1 MPSSGYAQL
10 SRKEL
15 QALAKQR
22 GVAANKTSAFLCDE
36 LARLD
41 AGRENLPAQ
50 NAATETTAC
59 NGIGSLA
66 RPPPKLPPK
75 PPGAKLS
82 ERAPRRLHPS
92 PPPTTEP
99 STVAA
104 STVATS
110 TVATTT
116 VATSIPTASTVA
128 ASTVTSER
136 APRRRHAASHAAEE
150 GRVNPA
156 GDGEGQ
162 VDPAG
167 EGEVAMNFLSVR
179 RSSKTNTQRTAAVK
193 AAGAAVPAKAAAPAA
208 KAQAPKA
215 AAHAAAAAA
224 EARQEVAAAAALR
237 PGASEGSL
245 ASTQGRASTVTEAKP
260 TAVATHAL
268 EAPTAQGAQA
278 VPKSAALTAAVRKEA
293 APTAPNAQRRK
304 FSQAVPPPSALCAAL
319 EQLLCNHA
327 SLFRGAAATL
337 LKVVTNLRL
346 HPRDDAYRA
355 LRCSTKAFQSALEPA
370 RGAVACLVAIG
381 FVYDQGG
388 DAGGRYALGDA
399 ADPSLLAEAEE
410 RLRALPHEY
419 EQRAARQEEEAAR
432 SLEALRMVSKLNR
445 QTKDARVRQ
454 LVKSGPML
462 APQLGS
468 QTSPEVPA
476 GCWDAPRTQEEGPSR
491 AGSMRAV
498 APPFSSCQ
506 ILSCLLVQQLG
517 AGRAQ
522 EARRADPR
530 GSRGPHQPR
539 GGSCM
544 PLRLEKTLDT
554 HSDA

>member
-41 AGRENLPAQ
+41 AGR
-50 NAATETTAC
+50 
-59 NGIGSLA
+59 A

-215 AAHAAAAAA
+215 VTA
-224 EARQEVAAAAALR
+224 E
-237 PGASEGSL
+237 
-245 ASTQGRASTVTEAKP
+245 
-260 TAVATHAL
+260 
-268 EAPTAQGAQA
+268 
-278 VPKSAALTAAVRKEA
+278 
-293 APTAPNAQRRK
+293 
-304 FSQAVPPPSALCAAL
+304 
-319 EQLLCNHA
+319 
-327 SLFRGAAATL
+327 
-337 LKVVTNLRL
+337 
-346 HPRDDAYRA
+346 
-355 LRCSTKAFQSALEPA
+355 
-370 RGAVACLVAIG
+370 
-381 FVYDQGG
+381 
-388 DAGGRYALGDA
+388 
-399 ADPSLLAEAEE
+399 
-410 RLRALPHEY
+410 
-419 EQRAARQEEEAAR
+419 
-432 SLEALRMVSKLNR
+432 
-445 QTKDARVRQ
+445 
-454 LVKSGPML
+454 
-462 APQLGS
+462 
-468 QTSPEVPA
+468 
-476 GCWDAPRTQEEGPSR
+476 
-491 AGSMRAV
+491 
-498 APPFSSCQ
+498 
-506 ILSCLLVQQLG
+506 
-517 AGRAQ
+517 
-522 EARRADPR
+522 
-530 GSRGPHQPR
+530 
-539 GGSCM
+539 
-544 PLRLEKTLDT
+544 
-554 HSDA
+554 